1 MSVTEKDVLYVANL
15 ARLQLSENEVH
26 SLAKDMNN
34 ILDYMDLLNEIDTDH
49 IEPLEHVIE
58 LKKQVA
64 QGYIKYP
71 FKS

>member
-34 ILDYMDLLNEIDTDH
+34 ILDYMDLLNELDTDH

-58 LKKQVA
+58 
-64 QGYIKYP
+64 
-71 FKS
+71 

>member
-34 ILDYMDLLNEIDTDH
+34 ILDYMDLLNEIDASESNH
-49 IEPLEHVIE
+49 APLPSSV
-58 LKKQVA
+58 
-64 QGYIKYP
+64 
-71 FKS
+71 